1 MKPRKQ
7 GLTLMEIL
15 IALFIFSFAALYVS
29 RTIRHLLKRQKKVE
43 REVKDSRSHS
53 NILEI
58 LRQDLK
64 GIRIHFDMNLHLNQW
79 GHSVLLEAEKEAAG
93 EGEKIPFEGRNFMNP
108 QFDFFGEEN
117 QLTFT
122 TLIPFSGDRESE
134 RLVKVSYFLKQCTD
148 RETGE
153 TASCLIRGV
162 SHHWKDRRDLENQ
175 KNRVLIR
182 GLKNI
187 TFSYY
192 HPEKKEW
199 ERTWDF
205 LSLWK
210 QGETRPK
217 QRMILLPLS
226 IQINMEREKKSSVS
240 IFSVSHPFL
249 HTFRPGT
256 LSPLVYL
263 SISKPSTIPL
273 SPDKNKDKDDSTS
286 PTGDTL
292 HPNRTTPSADP
303 GSPPAGF
310 RTFQPSQPPTSSSPL
325 NQQ

>member
-1 MKPRKQ
+1 
-7 GLTLMEIL
+7 MEIL

-53 NILEI
+53 NILET
-58 LRQDLK
+58 LRQDLR
-64 GIRIHFDMNLHLNQW
+64 GIQIHFDMNLHLNQW
-79 GHSVLLEAEKEAAG
+79 GHSVLLEAEEET
-93 EGEKIPFEGRNFMNP
+93 EGREEKIPFEGRNFMNP

-153 TASCLIRGV
+153 TGSCLIRGV
-162 SHHWKDRRDLENQ
+162 SHHWKDRRDLEHQ

-182 GLKNI
+182 GLKDI

-210 QGETRPK
+210 QGETRPG
-217 QRMILLPLS
+217 QRMVLLPLS
-226 IQINMEREKKSSVS
+226 VQINMEREKNSSSHV
-240 IFSVSHPFL
+240 FSVSHPFL
-249 HTFRPGT
+249 HTFRPGN

-263 SISKPSTIPL
+263 STSKPSTTPP
-273 SPDKNKDKDDSTS
+273 SPDKGKDKDDSAS
-286 PTGDTL
+286 PSEQTL
-292 HPNRTTPSADP
+292 SPARTTPPADL
-303 GSPPAGF
+303 GSVPSSRLAFPTGF
-310 RTFQPSQPPTSSSPL
+310 RTHQPNQPRSSPPPI
-325 NQQ
+325 Q